1 MLPVIDRFRAD
12 YELFRGNDVVSYAG
26 TDGVTRKPVR
36 ITRYMASPGSSTQIL
51 KQVRSVR
58 SRFTT
63 HIHAVHHEP
72 KRRIFSVVEPAPCC
86 TAQLLIDLLYANPF
100 DRVVLHEEL
109 IWEIAAASI
118 TALAHLADQGL
129 THMGISP
136 GAIHLTE
143 MGPRL
148 ACPRLSRTLLPEDVQ
163 NMDIQTLQFT
173 APEVIAGRGYIPQ
186 SDLWS
191 LGATLYA
198 CCTGKPPAILQTI
211 RSQEAL
217 ETAYFDVS
225 YDVASHISS
234 ELASLIISLLAPLA
248 GVRPKL
254 SQLRKHPRIQT
265 VIERLTAHA
274 SFTDQY
280 LVAFSNLRMAKM
292 LRSTHGLCFYNPD
305 QFGNYLCFTE
315 LMRSALFPCTMQ
327 LQEHTED
334 TTKLC
339 DLSSAGLS
347 FDTSLLG
354 KRNVFGKTALLL
366 SAETQNLPL
375 VCVLLQYES
384 ALLDYRGANVLVT
397 VLSENWEA
405 GIARV
410 YTHLV
415 DTSPA
420 HLEAGYT
427 RKGDSTISSSDIEGD
442 NRYTPLMLAALHN
455 DIEAVWRY
463 SDKFEGMR
471 DASERTALFHAVEN
485 GFLAI
490 ARLLATREAGLTS
503 DFGNTAL
510 RLCAER
516 NMPATAALC
525 YKEAGILYSVDQDR
539 LTAVD
544 IALANQNYVVAS
556 VLVKHDVSLNQLDL
570 FQAIEQHDISTAFRR
585 LLGYVISGN
594 SLKPLVDLLKEKDLT
609 SLLEIVAVYTV

>member
-12 YELFRGNDVVSYAG
+12 HELFRGNDVVSYAG

-86 TAQLLIDLLYANPF
+86 TAQLLIDLLYANPS

-118 TALAHLADQGL
+118 TALGHLADQGL

-225 YDVASHISS
+225 YDVASHASS

-248 GVRPKL
+248 ESDQNSV
-254 SQLRKHPRIQT
+254 SY
-265 VIERLTAHA
+265 A
-274 SFTDQY
+274 STPEYRQ
-280 LVAFSNLRMAKM
+280 
-292 LRSTHGLCFYNPD
+292 
-305 QFGNYLCFTE
+305 
-315 LMRSALFPCTMQ
+315 
-327 LQEHTED
+327 
-334 TTKLC
+334 
-339 DLSSAGLS
+339 
-347 FDTSLLG
+347 
-354 KRNVFGKTALLL
+354 LL
-366 SAETQNLPL
+366 SVSPL
-375 VCVLLQYES
+375 TPASRINTLLHFQ
-384 ALLDYRGANVLVT
+384 T
-397 VLSENWEA
+397 SEW
-405 GIARV
+405 RRC
-410 YTHLV
+410 
-415 DTSPA
+415 
-420 HLEAGYT
+420 LEAHMGCA
-427 RKGDSTISSSDIEGD
+427 ST
-442 NRYTPLMLAALHN
+442 TPIN
-455 DIEAVWRY
+455 
-463 SDKFEGMR
+463 
-471 DASERTALFHAVEN
+471 
-485 GFLAI
+485 LAI
-490 ARLLATREAGLTS
+490 TC
-503 DFGNTAL
+503 AL
-510 RLCAER
+510 
-516 NMPATAALC
+516 
-525 YKEAGILYSVDQDR
+525 
-539 LTAVD
+539 
-544 IALANQNYVVAS
+544 QN
-556 VLVKHDVSLNQLDL
+556 
-570 FQAIEQHDISTAFRR
+570 
-585 LLGYVISGN
+585 
-594 SLKPLVDLLKEKDLT
+594 
-609 SLLEIVAVYTV
+609 